1 MSEISMQNFFLLTP
15 NEQDIL
21 FILINS
27 REIIYGL
34 EVFNKINKNREDNN
48 FRKPGYGSFYA
59 ALKKLEREQLIE
71 SSTPGEDK
79 RKKFYKITADGKNI
93 LNKNQEYLHSLYIQT
108 QANSPGIA

>member
-1 MSEISMQNFFLLTP
+1 MQNFSLLTP

-21 FILINS
+21 FILMNS
-27 REIIYGL
+27 TETIYGL
-34 EVFNKINKNREDNN
+34 EIFNKINENREINN

-71 SSTPGEDK
+71 SSTPGEDQ

-93 LNKNQEYLHSLYIQT
+93 LNKNQEYQQFLYLQT
-108 QANSPGIA
+108 QTNSPGTA